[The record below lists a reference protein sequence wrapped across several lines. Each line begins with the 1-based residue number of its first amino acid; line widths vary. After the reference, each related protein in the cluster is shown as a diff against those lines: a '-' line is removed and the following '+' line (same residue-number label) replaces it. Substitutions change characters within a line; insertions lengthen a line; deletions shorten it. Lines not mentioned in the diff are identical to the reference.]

1 MLSLAKLQGGTGAS
15 YCLAQAQSRVTH
27 AESVSSRVEDYHLA
41 DPEEVGQWTGG
52 GLAALELGGEV
63 AEEALMRLLDRQDPR
78 TGEPLPR
85 PPGRPPEVDGFDLIF
100 SVPKSASVLFALG
113 DTPKA
118 PSCVVL
124 ALWSLGLLC
133 VAVGLLAPASAGAI
147 TSAQCAVRVN
157 DTPSKLVE
165 CIQQGD
171 LSAHMDNLQAIANDY
186 LKQRQLETARCE
198 QIIREKAAALLAP
211 VGAPPN
217 GAIRPA
223 FGGR

>member
-41 DPEEVGQWTGG
+41 DPEAVGQWTGG

-118 PSCVVL
+118 PSCVVNAPRLPRTREDAGLPPLGRVTPHTLRYTFISLLL
-124 ALWSLGLLC
+124 ANSAELPY
-133 VAVGLLAPASAGAI
+133 VMAQVGLADESTTLRIDAKALRRDRRHVGEAVDEMVGGA
-147 TSAQCAVRVN
+147 TRVPT
-157 DTPSKLVE
+157 DEP
-165 CIQQGD
+165 I
-171 LSAHMDNLQAIANDY
+171 
-186 LKQRQLETARCE
+186 
-198 QIIREKAAALLAP
+198 
-211 VGAPPN
+211 
-217 GAIRPA
+217 
-223 FGGR
+223 